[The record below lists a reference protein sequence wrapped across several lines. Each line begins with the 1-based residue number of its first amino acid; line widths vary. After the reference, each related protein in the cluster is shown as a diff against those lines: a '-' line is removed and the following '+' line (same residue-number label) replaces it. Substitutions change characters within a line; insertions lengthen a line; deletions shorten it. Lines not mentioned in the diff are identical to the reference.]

1 MRSPLAGT
9 FQSLSVR
16 NFRLF
21 VAGQLVSVAGTWMMV
36 VAQDWL
42 VLSLTGD
49 SGTALGVVTALQFA
63 PLLLLTLYA
72 GGLADR
78 YDKRRL
84 LMAANLVSGVLA
96 LLLGV
101 LVFTG
106 SAGLWHV
113 CVFAL
118 GLGIVNAV
126 EVPTRMSFVSE
137 LVGGDL
143 LPNASALSAA
153 YFNVARVA
161 GPALAGLLID
171 WLGTGTVML
180 LNAVSYLATVAAL
193 RAMRPGELH
202 RAGNRPA
209 RAPVMD
215 GVRHMVS
222 RRDLLLPMILVAV
235 VGMLGFNFQ
244 LTLPLLAK
252 TEFHA
257 DASAFGLLTTA
268 FAVGSLLAAFVTTRR
283 RGRPRARL
291 VIGSALAAGALQCAA
306 GLAPTYTWAA
316 VLLLCT
322 GFGSLYFAQATNHR
336 IQLGT
341 DPAYR
346 GRVMALYTLVFQGT
360 TPVGALLIGALSE
373 RYGAR
378 SGLVAGG
385 AATLL
390 AAVAVLLVQLCTER
404 PRSRTPDKIRTSH
417 GGTPDDHP
425 AGNDRP
431 RPGRLGGGA
440 QGHRPGGPRR
450 LRP

>member
-9 FQSLSVR
+9 LQSLTVR

-21 VAGQLVSVAGTWMMV
+21 AAGQLVSVAGTWMMV

-101 LVFTG
+101 LVLTG
-106 SAGLWHV
+106 AAGLWHV
-113 CVFAL
+113 CLFAL
-118 GLGIVNAV
+118 GLGVVNAV
-126 EVPTRMSFVSE
+126 EVPVRMSFVSE
-137 LVGGDL
+137 LVGAEL

-153 YFNVARVA
+153 YFNVARVV
-161 GPALAGLLID
+161 GPALAGLLIG
-171 WLGTGTVML
+171 WFGTATVML

-202 RAGNRPA
+202 RSARRPA

-215 GVRHMVS
+215 GVRHMAT
-222 RRDLLLPMILVAV
+222 RRDLLLPMVLVAV

-257 DASAFGLLTTA
+257 EAAAFGLLTTA
-268 FAVGSLLAAFVTTRR
+268 FAAGSLLAAFVTTRR
-283 RGRPRARL
+283 RGRPAAGV

-306 GLAPTYTWAA
+306 GLAPTYAWAA

-322 GFGSLYFAQATNHR
+322 GFGSLYFAQAANHR

-360 TPVGALLIGALSE
+360 TPLGALLIGALSE

-378 SGLVAGG
+378 AGLLAGG
-385 AATLL
+385 GATLL
-390 AAVAVLLVQLCTER
+390 AALAVLAAHLRAGR
-404 PRSRTPDKIRTSH
+404 PRTSPIRTSH
-417 GGTPDDHP
+417 GGTHHDHP
-425 AGNDRP
+425 ADRDRA
-431 RPGRLGGGA
+431 RPGRVGGGA
-440 QGHRPGGPRR
+440 QGDRPGGPRR